1 MNDRVRTLLFAGV
14 AATLSAAILV
24 APSSVVAEE
33 LAFED
38 GGAVITGEVLKPEI
52 TVVMSR
58 ENLNKSYDLTL
69 KESFL
74 QKIIDSVEHPPF

>member
-1 MNDRVRTLLFAGV
+1 MKDRQRNILAGIATVVLGGVLFA
-14 AATLSAAILV
+14 
-24 APSSVVAEE
+24 PSMVVAEE

-74 QKIIDSVEHPPF
+74 QKIIDSVEQPPF

>member
-1 MNDRVRTLLFAGV
+1 MKDRQRNILAGIAAVVLGGVLFA
-14 AATLSAAILV
+14 
-24 APSSVVAEE
+24 PSMVVAEE

-74 QKIIDSVEHPPF
+74 QKIIDSVEQPPF